1 MTVINTN
8 VGALTA
14 RTYAVKATASTE
26 TAMERLSSGLRINSA
41 ADDAAGLAVANK
53 MESQLRGMNM
63 AIRNSQDGIS
73 LVQTAEAAMGEVNNM
88 AIRMRELAVQMNNGV
103 YTDSDRANAQLEVT
117 ALLAE
122 IDKIANNAAFNEV
135 KILDGTYSQDIR
147 AGNTNPEIINVAID
161 RMNTDSLGGANLAGT
176 SSVATNNQSA
186 DVNSKSRTT
195 INLKDADTVTI
206 KSSALS
212 TGLTAFAAANSGG
225 TYTLDSTSTAD
236 GFQIDSSGQITNNS
250 GVSYST
256 TNSDLNT
263 KSMTVTYTQGSN
275 VYVEDVTLNIQAEGT
290 NQQIKSA
297 ASTLTVNESANVSFR
312 AVNTHQAVVATDGA
326 LSTNLQSFVS
336 GDSYGGTWSL
346 GGADASDL
354 NIDANGVVTAALSF
368 EADGNASTVDAGGS
382 GTTGNQYT
390 FDVIYTSSTGD
401 KFTESVTLDVSN
413 QNEEIDNLARDTT
426 HIVLADLDYGSEYQ
440 VTVDGVTLTATKT
453 STTAGDTIAGIA
465 DALNSKNA
473 LEATPARG
481 RFVADGAN
489 LDFVYDDAVGN
500 HTGTEISDIRVRKA
514 EVTGADE
521 TAMAVGTATAAVA
534 AEDRVNQVSEV
545 SGISGI
551 LNSAANGDQFRITVD
566 SNVITTA
573 AITGVSGSNNFSV
586 ADLAAALNTA
596 NAGAAD
602 VTFGTNND
610 KLTITTDSTKTTA
623 AHTITA
629 NSFQWIDDSTSTTTS
644 VGSIGTTTAANDA
657 VAETIV
663 IGGAAGETAAAA
675 TFTTNS
681 HVGITINDV
690 DYVADINGGTAGAAG
705 IVAALNNNTAF
716 SNLFTATVINTT
728 DIQIEA
734 DNAGTDYA
742 FTATNFRHLR
752 DTVVG
757 TGADQARGFMGGTS
771 LDNAA
776 ATQQEGENTNAFDGA
791 VNSSSTRTA
800 TSTGTATT
808 QLNGNF
814 GVQASSEVSEAKNT
828 ITVAEAAVVKFGTDA
843 MSSSM
848 NNYMTT
854 TGQTGG
860 TFSLAGADKESFEI
874 NANSGLVENKVN
886 MDADGTKTS
895 YTFDVV
901 YTDKNGETFTDKV
914 TLNLTNNTTDDVQH
928 IADVNLSTQGGA
940 SSAIGILDSAINQIS
955 ASQAKLGAIQ
965 NRLEHNIDNLS
976 MASMLTETSKG
987 RIIDADFAA
996 ETSELS
1002 KQQILAQAATSML
1015 AQANQSKQ
1023 GVLALLQ

>member
-14 RTYAVKATASTE
+14 RTYAVKATANTE

-73 LVQTAEAAMGEVNNM
+73 LVQTAEAAMGEINNM

-176 SSVATNNQSA
+176 NSVATNNQSV
-186 DVNSKSRTT
+186 DVNAKSRTSIT
-195 INLKDADTVTI
+195 LTDANTVTI
-206 KSSALS
+206 KANQLGS
-212 TGLTAFAAANSGG
+212 GLTAFAAANAGG
-225 TYTLDSTSTAD
+225 TYSLDATSVAA
-236 GFQIDSSGQITNNS
+236 GYVIDSNGEITNSS

-275 VYVEDVTLNIQAEGT
+275 VYVDDITLNIQAEGT
-290 NQQIKSA
+290 TSQIKSA
-297 ASTLTVNESANVSFR
+297 ASTLNVNESANVSFR
-312 AVNTHQAVVATDGA
+312 SVNTHQAVIATDGA
-326 LSTNLQSFVS
+326 LSTNLQSFVAA
-336 GDSYGGTWSL
+336 DNYGGTWAL
-346 GGADASDL
+346 AGADASDL
-354 NIDANGVVTAALSF
+354 SIDSSGVVTASLSF
-368 EADGNASTVDAGGS
+368 EADGNASNVDAGGS

-390 FDVIYTSSTGD
+390 FDVVYTSSTGD
-401 KFTESVTLDVSN
+401 TFTESVTLNVAN
-413 QNEEIDNLARDTT
+413 QNEERDQMTLAGAITM
-426 HIVLADLDYGSEYQ
+426 ADFEIGSEYQ
-440 VTVDGVTLTATKT
+440 VTVDGQTITATKT
-453 STTAGDTIAGIA
+453 TTTAETVATMA
-465 DALNSKNA
+465 DALNAANTA
-473 LEATPARG
+473 LTTSARG
-481 RFVADGAN
+481 QFQEVGGA
-489 LDFVYDDAVGN
+489 LHFVYDDAVGN
-500 HTGTEISDIRVRKA
+500 HTGTEITDIRMREGTQRGA
-514 EVTGADE
+514 TEAAMNTGVTG
-521 TAMAVGTATAAVA
+521 TNSVAAV
-534 AEDRVNQVSEV
+534 DRVNQVTEV
-545 SGISGI
+545 SGISGV

-566 SNVITTA
+566 GAVITTA
-573 AITGVSGSNNFSV
+573 AITGVAGSNNFSV
-586 ADLAAALNTA
+586 ADLAAAFNTA
-596 NAGAAD
+596 NAATLAD
-602 VTFGTNND
+602 VTFGVNND
-610 KLTITTDSTKTTA
+610 KLTITTDSTKTSS
-623 AHTITA
+623 AHTAVT
-629 NSFQWIDDSTSTTTS
+629 FQWIDDSSSTTTT
-644 VGSIGTTTAANDA
+644 VGSINTAATVGVDA
-657 VAETIV
+657 VAETLV
-663 IGGAAGETAAAA
+663 IGGDTGQAAVAAN
-675 TFTTNS
+675 FTGNQF
-681 HVGITINDV
+681 VGITIDGI
-690 DYVADINGGTAGAAG
+690 DYTADLNGTAGPAG
-705 IVAALNNNTAF
+705 IVAALNGNTAF
-716 SNLFTATVINTT
+716 ANLFTASVVNAH
-728 DIQIEA
+728 DVQIEA

-742 FTATNFRHLR
+742 FTATNLR
-752 DTVVG
+752 SLNDTAAG
-757 TGADQARGFMGGTS
+757 AGADLAKFFMGG
-771 LDNAA
+771 NAATNTA

-791 VNSSSTRTA
+791 VNASATRTA
-800 TSTGTATT
+800 TSTGATT
-808 QLNGNF
+808 TVLNGNF
-814 GVQASSEVSEAKNT
+814 GTRTSTEVAEAKNT

-843 MSSSM
+843 MSSAM

-860 TFSLAGADKESFEI
+860 TFKLDGADKASFEI

-901 YTDKNGETFTDKV
+901 YTDKNGGTFTDKV
-914 TLNLTNNTTDDVQH
+914 TLNLTNSTTDDVQH
-928 IADVNLSTQGGA
+928 IADVDMSTQGGA

-1023 GVLALLQ
+1023 SVLALLQ

>member
-14 RTYAVKATASTE
+14 RTYAVKATANTE

-73 LVQTAEAAMGEVNNM
+73 LVQTAEAAMGEINNM

-176 SSVATNNQSA
+176 NSVATNNQSA
-186 DVNSKSRTT
+186 DVNAKSRTS
-195 INLKDADTVTI
+195 INLTDANTVTI
-206 KSSALS
+206 KANQLGS
-212 TGLTAFAAANSGG
+212 GLTAFAAANGGG
-225 TYTLDSTSTAD
+225 TYSLDATSAAA
-236 GFQIDSSGQITNNS
+236 GYVISSSGEITNSS

-275 VYVEDVTLNIQAEGT
+275 VFVDDITLNIQAEGT
-290 NQQIKSA
+290 TSQIKSA
-297 ASTLTVNESANVSFR
+297 SSTLNVNESANVSFR
-312 AVNTHQAVVATDGA
+312 SVNTHQAVIATDGA
-326 LSTNLQSFVS
+326 LSSNLQSFVAA
-336 GDSYGGTWSL
+336 DSYGGSWAL
-346 GGADASDL
+346 AGADASDL
-354 NIDANGVVTAALSF
+354 SIDTSGVVTASLSF
-368 EADGNASTVDAGGS
+368 EADGNASNVDAGGS

-390 FDVIYTSSTGD
+390 FDVVYTSSTGD
-401 KFTESVTLDVSN
+401 TFTESVTLNVAN
-413 QNEEIDNLARDTT
+413 QNEERDQMAKAGAITMANFE
-426 HIVLADLDYGSEYQ
+426 VGSEYE
-440 VTVDGVTLTATKT
+440 VTVDGQTITATK
-453 STTAGDTIAGIA
+453 STTTAETVATMA
-465 DALNSKNA
+465 DALNAANTA
-473 LEATPARG
+473 LATSARG
-481 RFVADGAN
+481 RFEESGGA
-489 LDFVYDDAVGN
+489 LHFVYDDAVGN
-500 HTGTEISDIRVRKA
+500 HTGTEVSDVKMRQATQRGA
-514 EVTGADE
+514 TEAAMNTGVTG
-521 TAMAVGTATAAVA
+521 TNSTAAV
-534 AEDRVNQVSEV
+534 DRVNQVTEV
-545 SGISGI
+545 SGISGV

-566 SNVITTA
+566 SAVITTA

-596 NAGAAD
+596 NSATLAD
-602 VTFGTNND
+602 VTFGVNND
-610 KLTITTDSTKTTA
+610 KLTITTDSTKTSSAHTA
-623 AHTITA
+623 AT
-629 NSFQWIDDSTSTTTS
+629 FQWIDDSSSTTTT
-644 VGSIGTTTAANDA
+644 VGSINTSATAGVDA
-657 VAETIV
+657 VKETLV
-663 IGGAAGETAAAA
+663 IGGDTGQAAVAAN
-675 TFTTNS
+675 FTGNQF
-681 HVGITINDV
+681 VGITIDGV
-690 DYVADINGGTAGAAG
+690 DYTADLNGTAGPAG
-705 IVAALNNNTAF
+705 IVAALNGNTAF
-716 SNLFTATVINTT
+716 SNLFTASVVNVH
-728 DIQIEA
+728 DVQIEA
-734 DNAGTDYA
+734 DTAGTDYA
-742 FTATNFRHLR
+742 FTATNLR
-752 DTVVG
+752 SLNDSTIG
-757 TGADQARGFMGGTS
+757 AGADLAKAFMGGNTAT
-771 LDNAA
+771 NTA
-776 ATQQEGENTNAFDGA
+776 ATQQEGVNTNAFDGA
-791 VNSSSTRTA
+791 VNASATRTA
-800 TSTGTATT
+800 TTTGATT
-808 QLNGNF
+808 TVLNGNF
-814 GVQASSEVSEAKNT
+814 GSRTSTEVSEAKNT

-843 MSSSM
+843 MSSAMS
-848 NNYMTT
+848 NYMTT

-860 TFSLAGADKESFEI
+860 TFKLDGADKTSFEI

-901 YTDKNGETFTDKV
+901 YTDKNGGTFTDKV
-914 TLNLTNNTTDDVQH
+914 TLNLTNSTTDDVQH
-928 IADVNLSTQGGA
+928 IADVNMSTQGGA

-1023 GVLALLQ
+1023 SVLALLQ